1 MSCEVFNETDFGMIE
16 GSQQTINLN
25 IFNILGESFSSVAI
39 NSVTWRMSVY
49 GETECVVEKDS
60 ITNSRDFEIDE
71 NSIQITI
78 LSSETEGLH
87 GKFTH
92 QIVITDLHGSNFI
105 VDLGRI
111 SIKPRI
117 K

>member
-16 GSQQTINLN
+16 GSQQTLNLN
-25 IFNILGESFSSVAI
+25 LFNILGESFSSVAI
-39 NSVTWRMSVY
+39 NSVGWRMSVY
-49 GETECVVEKDS
+49 GETECIVEKDS
-60 ITNSRDFEIDE
+60 ISNPRDFEIDE
-71 NSIQITI
+71 NLIQITI

-92 QIVITDLHGSNFI
+92 QLVITDLHGSNFV
-105 VDLGRI
+105 VDLGKI